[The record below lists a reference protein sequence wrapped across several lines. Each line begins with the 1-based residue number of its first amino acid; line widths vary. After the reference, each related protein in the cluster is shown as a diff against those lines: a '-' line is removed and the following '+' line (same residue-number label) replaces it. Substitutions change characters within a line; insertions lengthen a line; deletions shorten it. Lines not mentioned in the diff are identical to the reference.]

1 MRVWAVA
8 ILFVYSF
15 WSSVAVAR
23 DVRVGDLVL
32 KVSPPSGFCEL
43 DQSKKMDSSYFDSMN
58 NLMKASGLS
67 LIAAYPDC
75 GELNKARSTEA
86 FIATRFG
93 LPRSIVSPEKQRL
106 QRPPTPARNRG
117 P

>member
-43 DQSKKMDSSYFDSMN
+43 VESKKMDSSYFDSMN

-67 LIAAYPDC
+67 IIAAYPDC

-106 QRPPTPARNRG
+106 Q
-117 P
+117 